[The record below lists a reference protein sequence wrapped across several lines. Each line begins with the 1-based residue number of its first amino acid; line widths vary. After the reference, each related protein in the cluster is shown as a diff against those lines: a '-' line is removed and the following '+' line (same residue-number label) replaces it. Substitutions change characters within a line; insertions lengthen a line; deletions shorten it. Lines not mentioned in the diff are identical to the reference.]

1 MNSKNQLINL
11 LILSTAAYSGIKKA
25 SSSNNGYQNPT
36 FKKIPPYRMDFNSEN
51 ATLYTTADS
60 IVNNIPVI
68 SQPTFLAA
76 LYAADDAINMNPQST
91 GPFELPPLEYN
102 YDGLEPYIDEK
113 SLRIHHSKLHKAYVD
128 RLNAALSRHPE
139 FYGATLDELLLFPD
153 RLPSDIQ
160 TQVTNNAGGHY
171 NHSLMW
177 KIIGPN
183 NKNRPTGDFAEVIN
197 RQFGS
202 FENLKLALTAAAE
215 SVFGSGYAWLVLN
228 PYGRIIIVT
237 SANQNTPIP
246 LRTIPLLPIDV
257 WEHAYYLKHQ
267 NERGAYIEDYFNLIN
282 WDRVAARYY
291 AALRE
296 LPIINPQETT
306 SF

>member
-1 MNSKNQLINL
+1 MNSKNQIINL

-25 SSSNNGYQNPT
+25 SSSNSSSQTPAL
-36 FKKIPPYRMDFNSEN
+36 KKMPPFRMDLNSEN
-51 ATLYTTADS
+51 ASLYTTA
-60 IVNNIPVI
+60 IPPTNNVPVI
-68 SQPTFLAA
+68 TQPILLAA

-91 GPFELPPLEYN
+91 GPFQLPPLEYN
-102 YDGLEPYIDEK
+102 YNALEPYIDEK
-113 SLRIHHSKLHKAYVD
+113 TLRIHHNNLHKTYVD
-128 RLNAALSRHPE
+128 NLNAALARHPE
-139 FYGATLDELLLFPD
+139 FYGATLDQLLLFPD

-177 KIIGPN
+177 KLIGPG

-202 FENLKLALTAAAE
+202 FDNLKLALTAAAD

-228 PYGRIIIVT
+228 PYGRLIIVT
-237 SANQNTPIP
+237 SGNQNTPIP

-267 NERGAYIEDYFNLIN
+267 DERAAYIEDYFNLIN

-291 AALRE
+291 AALAE
-296 LPIINPQETT
+296 LPTIDTNPQRTI
-306 SF
+306 

>member
-1 MNSKNQLINL
+1 MKSNNQLINL

-25 SSSNNGYQNPT
+25 SSSNNGCKNPT
-36 FKKIPPYRMDFNSEN
+36 LRKIPPYRMDFNSEN
-51 ATLYTTADS
+51 TFLYNTADA
-60 IVNNIPVI
+60 IPNDAPVI
-68 SQPTFLAA
+68 SQPALLNA
-76 LYAADDAINMNPQST
+76 LYAADNAINMNAEAT

-102 YDGLEPYIDEK
+102 YNALEPYIDEK
-113 SLRIHHSKLHKAYVD
+113 TLRIHHNKHHKAYVD
-128 RLNAALSRHPE
+128 SLNAALSRHPE
-139 FYGATLDELLLFPD
+139 FYGATLDQLLLFPD

-183 NKNRPTGDFAEVIN
+183 NANRPTGDFAEVIN

-202 FENLKLALTAAAE
+202 FENLKLGLTAAAD

-228 PYGRIIIVT
+228 PYGRLIIVT
-237 SANQNTPIP
+237 TGNQNTPVP

-267 NERGAYIEDYFNLIN
+267 NERDAYIEDYFNLIN

-291 AALRE
+291 AALAE
-296 LPIINPQETT
+296 LPTLDA
-306 SF
+306 